1 MSKSQKIIKSLKLIA
16 LLSLLEIA
24 IFFIIELNV
33 GSIASYFMI
42 GAIYVGVVVL
52 LFRSNLIIKKLIPW
66 RFVCLGIFVGVLL
79 LLFQLLV
86 SRITNLHGE
95 TALNDSQTTFNL
107 FLPTAVII
115 APIIEEHIFRLYLPA
130 VFNNKIL
137 GFVASSV
144 LFALFHSNHDLT
156 SSSVYMVMALA
167 FSYLYI
173 KSNNIWTSIIAHSL
187 LNIMIV
193 IWNVLV

>member
-1 MSKSQKIIKSLKLIA
+1 M
-16 LLSLLEIA
+16 
-24 IFFIIELNV
+24 FR
-33 GSIASYFMI
+33 YF
-42 GAIYVGVVVL
+42 
-52 LFRSNLIIKKLIPW
+52 R
-66 RFVCLGIFVGVLL
+66 GVLL

-86 SRITNLHGE
+86 SITNLHGE

-107 FLPTAVII
+107 FLPTAGNNC
-115 APIIEEHIFRLYLPA
+115 ASLKRTHFRLYLPA

-144 LFALFHSNHDLT
+144 LFALFHSSHDLT